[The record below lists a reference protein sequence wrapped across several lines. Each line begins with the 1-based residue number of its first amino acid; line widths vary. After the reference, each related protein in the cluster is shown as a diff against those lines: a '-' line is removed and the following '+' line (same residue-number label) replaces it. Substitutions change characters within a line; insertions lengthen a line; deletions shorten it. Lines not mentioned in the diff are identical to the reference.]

1 MANTTELRQGAN
13 TINVEGILA
22 EKNLELKQ
30 VDEYVD
36 GQKTG
41 NKKNVIQGD
50 LKVKI
55 GEGSYITL
63 KVNASEKTKNGSD
76 SKAFKGFKTIM
87 EQHQSIVDTKDEA
100 TADKV
105 TALGKVTMNDYF
117 SEGKG
122 MVVSYTQYA
131 CNTMSRVKNADTYSP
146 KAEVELEVFYKGMKD
161 EKKKNSDGEM
171 EETGRKIL
179 DVVLPEYGGKV
190 IPLSIIV
197 EDDEAIEFFDDL
209 DKNVTILLYCELVNK
224 TVVTTK
230 GGSGKGGFGKKQT
243 KTFTNTINE
252 IVCRGAEDPVEFDDE
267 EENCKAFA
275 PKLIKKALQAREEML
290 KEKEEKGKNGDN
302 SNSSAS
308 TQSKKSFLS
317 KKKEEEPVA
326 DDIDDDDL
334 PF

>member
-1 MANTTELRQGAN
+1 MANTTELRQGSN

-63 KVNASEKTKNGSD
+63 KVNASEKTKNGSE
-76 SKAFKGFKTIM
+76 SKAYKGFKTIM
-87 EQHQSIVDTKDEA
+87 EQHQSIIDTKDET

-117 SEGKG
+117 SEGKNA
-122 MVVSYTQYA
+122 VVSYTQYA
-131 CNTMSRVKNADTYSP
+131 CNTMSRVKNIDTYSP

-161 EKKKNSDGEM
+161 EKKKNSEGEM

-190 IPLSIIV
+190 IPLAIIV
-197 EDDEAIEFFDDL
+197 EDDEAIEFFEDL
-209 DKNVTILLYCELVNK
+209 DKNVTIVLYCELVNK

-230 GGSGKGGFGKKQT
+230 GGSGKGGFGKKHT

-252 IVCRGAEDPVEFDDE
+252 IVCRGAEDPIEFEDDE
-267 EENCKAFA
+267 EDCKAYN

-290 KEKEEKGKNGDN
+290 KEKEEKGKNGD
-302 SNSSAS
+302 SSTSDAS
-308 TQSKKSFLS
+308 SSKKSFPS
-317 KKKEEEPVA
+317 KKKDEKPVE